1 MRIVSADAEM
11 RNQYYYTEFR
21 QEQERRR
28 IQLTATPPLQRT
40 ESIKPQK
47 DRRKKSPSI
56 TRLSGRDELTI
67 QLINALLEDLLGLP
81 SVVMSLT
88 ELNKLLN
95 QQLTLQTDNA
105 QMWLHIAETL
115 QDMLLPAHYPLQHF
129 NKNSISLS
137 PQLEI
142 EYATN
147 TSYRLDSKIK
157 LSSTWMQML
166 LQLDI
171 SSCIE
176 KLPQLVHVRSTTQE
190 PEQDPVSLHLDVNLE
205 DVQIKRLSSPVVDGT
220 DVYKPEYPAFLNHL
234 RIWSEEKN
242 NRYKLLAIGIEDFGV
257 IYLGHNNDNLVL
269 QQANHQYDDNG
280 IYNLQQIDFI
290 V

>member
-1 MRIVSADAEM
+1 MRIVSVDAEM

-40 ESIKPQK
+40 ESVKPQK
-47 DRRKKSPSI
+47 DRRKKSPSN
-56 TRLSGRDELTI
+56 TRPSGRDELTI
-67 QLINALLEDLLGLP
+67 QFITVLLGEMLGLP
-81 SVVMSLT
+81 SSVMSLT
-88 ELNKLLN
+88 EFNKRLN
-95 QQLTLQTDNA
+95 QQLTQQTDNA

-115 QDMLLPAHYPLQHF
+115 QDMLLPAHYPQQHF

-147 TSYRLDSKIK
+147 ISYRLDSKIK

-166 LQLDI
+166 QQLDI

-176 KLPQLVHVRSTTQE
+176 ELPQLMHVRSTTQE
-190 PEQDPVSLHLDVNLE
+190 PEQEPVSLHLDINLE
-205 DVQIKRLSSPVVDGT
+205 DVQIKRFSSPVNDGT
-220 DVYKPEYPAFLNHL
+220 AVCKQEYPAFLNHL

-242 NRYKLLAIGIEDFGV
+242 NRYKLLAIGTEDFGV
-257 IYLGHNNDNLVL
+257 IYLGHNNNNLF
-269 QQANHQYDDNG
+269 QQQTNHQYDDDR
-280 IYNLQQIDFI
+280 IYNLPQIDFI